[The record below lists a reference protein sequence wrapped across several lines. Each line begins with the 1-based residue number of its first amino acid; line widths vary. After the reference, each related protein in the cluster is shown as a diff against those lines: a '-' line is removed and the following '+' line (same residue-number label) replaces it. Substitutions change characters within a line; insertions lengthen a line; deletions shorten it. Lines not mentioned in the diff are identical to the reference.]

1 MDSGII
7 KYVLDFIK
15 WLLLFLTGKSEAPIN
30 LTAVYDAK
38 RVHLPTS
45 RVGLLEIFEKQPQRT
60 FTTTE
65 AYGLW
70 EEKMEAWFDQD
81 QAVSEGE
88 TFAVLTDWAN
98 DEFPLVERVDSSLWR
113 IHPSYEENRT
123 KKEDDR
129 TIFRK

>member
-1 MDSGII
+1 
-7 KYVLDFIK
+7 
-15 WLLLFLTGKSEAPIN
+15 
-30 LTAVYDAK
+30 
-38 RVHLPTS
+38 
-45 RVGLLEIFEKQPQRT
+45 
-60 FTTTE
+60 
-65 AYGLW
+65 
-70 EEKMEAWFDQD
+70 MEAWFDQD

-98 DEFPLVERVDSSLWR
+98 DEFPLVERGDSSLWR